1 MRTSQL
7 SYYLAGSLHIL
18 LFLLLAL
25 WISIENVD
33 GIYYIDQEFPFS
45 SAGLALRF
53 SLPSYLGPLQK
64 LSLYFEI
71 DIPDASGMV
80 ILLEMQNVTQV
91 LTTYHNG
98 QPTNCSV
105 ANIKAWWD
113 DDATTLFG
121 SSSTACGGSVT
132 SKYRPEDP
140 FRMHKWAPGT
150 GPYQLIFF
158 DGYGVGGTVKYIAV
172 NLTQMPAQAP
182 AITVN
187 TAALWQY
194 ASSLTITGTDF
205 HYNVSKNVLTLS
217 SSSSSPTCIPTSVN
231 IDVTPNQLI
240 CTPSG
245 LALGP
250 LNARLTINVP
260 NGQQSSIAQVATII
274 SGEHHSSTTQ
284 PLNQPTNQPV

>member
-1 MRTSQL
+1 
-7 SYYLAGSLHIL
+7 
-18 LFLLLAL
+18 
-25 WISIENVD
+25 
-33 GIYYIDQEFPFS
+33 
-45 SAGLALRF
+45 
-53 SLPSYLGPLQK
+53 
-64 LSLYFEI
+64 
-71 DIPDASGMV
+71 
-80 ILLEMQNVTQV
+80 
-91 LTTYHNG
+91 
-98 QPTNCSV
+98 
-105 ANIKAWWD
+105 
-113 DDATTLFG
+113 
-121 SSSTACGGSVT
+121 
-132 SKYRPEDP
+132 
-140 FRMHKWAPGT
+140 MHKWAPGT